1 MIIEDEEHN
10 FSLFRECLSGT
21 LVENLATKNPSKLKK
36 KAAKGRDSR
45 NTVEVPEKKR
55 EEDNDDVEDLA
66 EFLDVDARNSS
77 FSWPYSLTTLQYIA
91 TELFTSFPADLRTL
105 SYSRTQQDCNVSE
118 AYNDPLPMSTA
129 DALLRVIPP
138 SVSDSLEAYAI
149 LPSLADLPRL
159 LLAIIQEYVKVARSP
174 PPALSATRAS
184 ACEICDRS
192 WIPLTYHHLIP
203 KQMHAK
209 AFKRGWHEQWRLNSV
224 AWLCRACH
232 SFVHRMAS
240 NEELAKELWTVERLM
255 EREDLQAWAKWIA
268 RVRWK
273 SR

>member
-1 MIIEDEEHN
+1 MTLEDEEHN
-10 FSLFRECLSGT
+10 LSLFRECLSGT
-21 LVENLATKNPSKLKK
+21 LIENLAAKNPYKSNKR
-36 KAAKGRDSR
+36 AAKNRDSH
-45 NTVEVPEKKR
+45 NTFEVPEKKW
-55 EEDNDDVEDLA
+55 EEDNDHVEDLA
-66 EFLDVDARNSS
+66 EFFD
-77 FSWPYSLTTLQYIA
+77 YIA

-105 SYSRTQQDCNVSE
+105 SYSRTQQDCKLSE
-118 AYNDPLPMSTA
+118 AYGDRLPISTA
-129 DALLRVIPP
+129 DALLQIIPP
-138 SVSDSLEAYAI
+138 SVSDSLEAYAL
-149 LPSLADLPRL
+149 LPSLTDLPRL
-159 LLAIIQEYVKVARSP
+159 LLAITQEYVNVARSP
-174 PPALSATRAS
+174 PQALSATRAS

-209 AFKRGWHEQWRLNSV
+209 AIKRGWHEQWRLNSV

-255 EREDLQAWAKWIA
+255 EREESQAWAKWIG